1 MNHSYQTHLC
11 WKVQT
16 RPNFLGEVLTGAY
29 FFGVGG
35 SDLGLF
41 LGGDVCDFMAVGFC
55 FILFSG
61 NGKLAASIDS
71 DSGIFIRLNRALSL
85 PVKYY
90 PVVSTKIINT
100 KAKGLAVNFV
110 NLLSQ
115 KKSWNLWIISGK
127 LQNCSHRGQIQYIKV
142 KYDIS
147 WLFTWRL
154 FIICL

>member
-1 MNHSYQTHLC
+1 MLESPTQFSGGSSN
-11 WKVQT
+11 W
-16 RPNFLGEVLTGAY
+16 GI
-29 FFGVGG
+29 FFGGGG

-85 PVKYY
+85 AVKYY

-100 KAKGLAVNFV
+100 KAKGLTVNFV

-115 KKSWNLWIISGK
+115 KKS
-127 LQNCSHRGQIQYIKV
+127 
-142 KYDIS
+142 
-147 WLFTWRL
+147 
-154 FIICL
+154 